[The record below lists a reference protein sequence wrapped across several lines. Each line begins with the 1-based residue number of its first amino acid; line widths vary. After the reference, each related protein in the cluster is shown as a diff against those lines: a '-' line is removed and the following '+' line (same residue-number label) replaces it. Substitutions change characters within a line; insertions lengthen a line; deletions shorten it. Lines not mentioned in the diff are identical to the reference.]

1 MIGTGKFAYITD
13 PRNEKHTFESKLNA
27 AVKRF
32 YGLQR
37 PIKQVPVKRV
47 PVRNMQKFNGD
58 GISSNTSITR
68 SKSLNIKSVSNK
80 FVVNESN
87 VSNSKNSKS
96 FSSKNKNTKSIL
108 KSKKSHRFTNSD
120 DERLT
125 VGPFRLPSS
134 RTTSYITRFWKIYR
148 LFCFGKTW
156 NTLVSNT
163 YTHLETVKLSKP

>member
-37 PIKQVPVKRV
+37 PIKQVPVKQLPVKRV
-47 PVRNMQKFNGD
+47 PVRNIPKFSGNGM
-58 GISSNTSITR
+58 SSNTSITR

-87 VSNSKNSKS
+87 VPNTKNSKS
-96 FSSKNKNTKSIL
+96 FSSKNKSTKSIL

-134 RTTSYITRFWKIYR
+134 RTTSYITRF
-148 LFCFGKTW
+148 
-156 NTLVSNT
+156 
-163 YTHLETVKLSKP
+163 